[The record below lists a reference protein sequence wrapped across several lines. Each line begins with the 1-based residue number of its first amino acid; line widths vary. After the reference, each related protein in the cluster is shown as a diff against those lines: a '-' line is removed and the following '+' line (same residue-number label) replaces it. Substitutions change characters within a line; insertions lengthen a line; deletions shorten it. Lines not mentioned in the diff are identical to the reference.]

1 MAFYYRKNRNKL
13 VWDLQRRRLKS
24 QRIPLSGSVSVRRLS
39 PGRRS
44 PKKKKKKREKNV
56 QINHL
61 HRFVHLHTVNEPK
74 ADVRSTGQFL
84 LTQR

>member
-44 PKKKKKKREKNV
+44 PKKKKEEREKCANKSPP
-56 QINHL
+56 QICSFTHC
-61 HRFVHLHTVNEPK
+61 
-74 ADVRSTGQFL
+74 
-84 LTQR
+84 

>member
-39 PGRRS
+39 SGRRS
-44 PKKKKKKREKNV
+44 PKKKKREKCANKSPP
-56 QINHL
+56 QICSFTHC
-61 HRFVHLHTVNEPK
+61 
-74 ADVRSTGQFL
+74 
-84 LTQR
+84 